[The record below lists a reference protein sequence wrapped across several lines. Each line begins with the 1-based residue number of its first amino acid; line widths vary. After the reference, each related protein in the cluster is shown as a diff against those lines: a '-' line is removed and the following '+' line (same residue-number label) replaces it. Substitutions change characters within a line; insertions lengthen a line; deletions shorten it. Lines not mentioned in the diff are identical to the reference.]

1 MKPYP
6 EQNFSGRDV
15 CQTLLTEAL
24 YGSVCN
30 LGGGS
35 IDIYFIQLYNTSE
48 SSLQIYLEL
57 ENPFSVPPY
66 SERLKTGMRVELEV
80 GPGSLFCSIR
90 LWASS

>member
-1 MKPYP
+1 MCVFKMEEGKQERCGLQIGGLIIFPW
-6 EQNFSGRDV
+6 
-15 CQTLLTEAL
+15 
-24 YGSVCN
+24 
-30 LGGGS
+30 GGGS

>member
-1 MKPYP
+1 MCVFKI
-6 EQNFSGRDV
+6 EDGKQELSGL
-15 CQTLLTEAL
+15 QIGGLIIFPW
-24 YGSVCN
+24 
-30 LGGGS
+30 GGGS